1 MGIGMDEHL
10 KTVLAIL
17 DYIVSY
23 WMLKLARTLLLST
36 LILLVILFVRKMWD
50 VRRRRD
56 DPLSGLYVKAYLW
69 LVLLPVPFMGG
80 LKLSFEHFP
89 SFPDTECPSAGKN
102 ALFPCGPERNDPA
115 FLLQGTS
122 AAPYRQQAQR
132 PRAGN
137 AALCKL

>member
-89 SFPDTECPSAGKN
+89 LRNHLYVAMYEFLMTHKIVGRLYFAGV
-102 ALFPCGPERNDPA
+102 LVV
-115 FLLQGTS
+115 
-122 AAPYRQQAQR
+122 AAIMVCQKIRLHFWIRRLPVY
-132 PRAGN
+132 
-137 AALCKL
+137 

>member
-50 VRRRRD
+50 E
-56 DPLSGLYVKAYLW
+56 
-69 LVLLPVPFMGG
+69 F
-80 LKLSFEHFP
+80 
-89 SFPDTECPSAGKN
+89 
-102 ALFPCGPERNDPA
+102 
-115 FLLQGTS
+115 
-122 AAPYRQQAQR
+122 
-132 PRAGN
+132 
-137 AALCKL
+137 